1 MTDRRKSEKK
11 DRNQERGLTDPR
23 PLRGGPART
32 GEPDGRKSCAYRPRS
47 SHQQTH
53 SHLIDCRWTVVV
65 VSDEQTTSEQ
75 GATAMTESGRTSA
88 NRVSSDSDASATK
101 TDGADGGAAR
111 PGKVHDGA
119 RVTYPALPPDGHPP
133 CRPWPPTASDERPRR
148 RRVTGLVTA
157 AMLGGLVGGAG
168 GFAAECRGLPGAGGL
183 AATAMGAETS
193 PAPAM

>member
-1 MTDRRKSEKK
+1 MPATDVLASAQRRN
-11 DRNQERGLTDPR
+11 DRQKEEREERSKPR
-23 PLRGGPART
+23 TRVDRPPPLRGGPART
-32 GEPDGRKSCAYRPRS
+32 GQPDGRKSCAYRPRS

-75 GATAMTESGRTSA
+75 GATDMTESGPTSA

-119 RVTYPALPPDGHPP
+119 RVTYPALPPDDHPP
-133 CRPWPPTASDERPRR
+133 CRPWPPTASDER
-148 RRVTGLVTA
+148 
-157 AMLGGLVGGAG
+157 
-168 GFAAECRGLPGAGGL
+168 LPGAGGL